1 MLPTSLPSLPS
12 PPEFSLFL
20 CRPGEAEAVL
30 LVFCGA
36 WKRSEDRPGLDLAL
50 ELELADQVLWLALLL
65 LVVVV
70 LLALFLL
77 AYASAA
83 WGVKLVRGE
92 NRAPV
97 TTNNDKAEGGNQSVS

>member
-1 MLPTSLPSLPS
+1 MLLTSLPS

-65 LVVVV
+65 VVV

-97 TTNNDKAEGGNQSVS
+97 TTNNDKVEGGNQSVS

>member
-1 MLPTSLPSLPS
+1 MLLTSLPSLPS

-50 ELELADQVLWLALLL
+50 ELELADHVLWLALLL
-65 LVVVV
+65 VVV

-83 WGVKLVRGE
+83 WSGVRVE
-92 NRAPV
+92 NKVP
-97 TTNNDKAEGGNQSVS
+97 ELQH